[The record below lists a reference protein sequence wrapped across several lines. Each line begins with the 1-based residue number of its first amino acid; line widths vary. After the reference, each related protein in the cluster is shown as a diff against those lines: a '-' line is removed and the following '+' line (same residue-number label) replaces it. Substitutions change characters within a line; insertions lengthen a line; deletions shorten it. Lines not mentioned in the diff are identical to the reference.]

1 MVTSIDYFKN
11 LASLPDHKIS
21 LAEAALQV
29 ALDEYP
35 ELNISH
41 YKKLLKDWSATM
53 NARFSSKPVKNRLEQ
68 INQLLFNK
76 MNFTGNIE
84 NYYDPRNSFLN
95 DVMDRRKGIPIT
107 LSVIYLEMAWALGLA
122 ASGVGF
128 PGHFLVRVI
137 DDGEPIYIDPFHK
150 GNIMTAGEC
159 AEFLKEITE
168 GELEFD
174 QKFLSAVNKK
184 EIIIRM
190 LRNLKRIYLETS
202 NYSKLIKILDHLVVV
217 TAGEAEEIRDRGII
231 YYQMKAFKNA
241 LNDFETFLSMASDS
255 EDSEVIQQYLQILRE
270 YDSHLN

>member
-21 LAEAALQV
+21 LAEAALQI

-35 ELNISH
+35 ELDISH
-41 YKKLLKDWSATM
+41 YKKLLKGWSDSM
-53 NARFSSKPVKNRLEQ
+53 NAKLSRKPVRNQLDE
-68 INQLLFNK
+68 INQWLFNK

-95 DVMDRRKGIPIT
+95 DVMDRRTGIPIT

-122 ASGVGF
+122 AAGVGF

-137 DDGEPIYIDPFHK
+137 EDSKPIYIDPFHK
-150 GNIMTAGEC
+150 GNIMTAEEC
-159 AEFLKEITE
+159 MEFLNELTE

-174 QKFLSAVNKK
+174 QKFLSTVNKK
-184 EIIIRM
+184 EIVVRM
-190 LRNLKRIYLETS
+190 LRNLKRIYLEVS
-202 NYSKLIKILDHLVVV
+202 NYSKLIKILDHLVII

-241 LNDFETFLSMASDS
+241 LQDFETFLSIAPDS
-255 EDSEVIQQYLQILRE
+255 EDAEVIQQYLQVLQE
-270 YDSHLN
+270 YDLHLN